1 MLVHN
6 YQSTVFISMGYFSS
20 HKNPHFPSEAKRKS
34 FIFWEWVL
42 FVYINDF
49 PIGKGIE
56 NVDNGLFL
64 T

>member
-1 MLVHN
+1 MLVHD
-6 YQSTVFISMGYFSS
+6 YQSTVFISIGYFRVT
-20 HKNPHFPSEAKRKS
+20 KTLTFQVKPSAKAL
-34 FIFWEWVL
+34 FWGWVL
-42 FVYINDF
+42 FVYMNDF